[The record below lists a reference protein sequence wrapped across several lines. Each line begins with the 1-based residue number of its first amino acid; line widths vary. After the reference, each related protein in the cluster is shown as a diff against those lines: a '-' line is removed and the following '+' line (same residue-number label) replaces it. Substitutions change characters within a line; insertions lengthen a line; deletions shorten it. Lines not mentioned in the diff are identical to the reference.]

1 MEDTATSLAREA
13 CRLAMEAQ
21 AKASELMIELR
32 RKGLSASALDSAIY
46 SLTEANAELIW
57 LAEQLQERARMGKVA
72 A

>member
-1 MEDTATSLAREA
+1 MDTATTMAREA

-21 AKASELMIELR
+21 EKASELMIELR

-46 SLTEANAELIW
+46 SLTEANSELLW
-57 LAEQLQERARMGKVA
+57 LKEQLSERARMGRVA